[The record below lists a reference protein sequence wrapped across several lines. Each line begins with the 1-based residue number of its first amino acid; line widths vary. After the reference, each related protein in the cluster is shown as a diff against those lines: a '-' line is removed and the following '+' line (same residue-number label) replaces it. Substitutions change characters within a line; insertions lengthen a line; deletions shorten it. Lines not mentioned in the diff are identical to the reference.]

1 MFGEGFIIRQE
12 HLMRLLWKDAAVAI
26 GVSHVFVYVV
36 DDLLLLQHIYNC
48 ESEARMEYEDF

>member
-48 ESEARMEYEDF
+48 DERSEKQAVRS

>member
-1 MFGEGFIIRQE
+1 MFGEGCIIRQE
-12 HLMRLLWKDAAVAI
+12 HLMRLMWKDAAVAI

-48 ESEARMEYEDF
+48 ESEARSKR